1 MACQSYLCDQPTSEN
16 QPHLRVIRW
25 HQRNWLYL
33 HPAKEYS
40 EEVYCDF
47 GFKDTGRELFNL
59 KLLFDRSNREEQS
72 EVIIM
77 SSHSLAPSLPISR
90 WKFSLLF
97 AIHFLY
103 ILFWEGGVRS
113 TDSPL
118 VDMYWYSQYL
128 PAWCCID
135 TVGRN
140 YVLVTAGS
148 ERVKATRSR
157 QLKGKSCCS
166 LSTFTVFLH
175 KRFLWCVLF
184 CRSPVTCTE

>member
-1 MACQSYLCDQPTSEN
+1 MACQSHLCHQPTSEN

-47 GFKDTGRELFNL
+47 GFKDTGRKLFNL

-72 EVIIM
+72 EVMIM

-118 VDMYWYSQYL
+118 VDMCWYSQYL

-135 TVGRN
+135 IVGRN
-140 YVLVTAGS
+140 NVLITPGS

-157 QLKGKSCCS
+157 QLRGKSCRS